1 MRVESLDDQ
10 QKRDMSRC
18 LHCSEPCEAT
28 ALFCDSCQA
37 QLYQLEA
44 ASTVPGAYIDIAD
57 ASTASHPIVAATAEA
72 YKPELVRQD
81 KNTPLPLRST
91 VDEIPLSL
99 EASQE
104 ASQKSPVSSH
114 GMYVNMVEHAIHRL
128 NDAAQRI
135 ASVDQSDKRQP
146 HASRLSPIRDIS
158 ADIQRHSTPLPKAI
172 AQANDMQQNRPE
184 ASANDMP
191 DLWPWLHDADDIENN
206 TFENYTDPLLARR
219 FPSSSE
225 AARIEAEDERRAKAE
240 GVLKNRSARKN
251 VRHTQ
256 FRIAFVSLAILAI
269 LALTIDTVLV
279 SVAFLHPH
287 HTVAPVS
294 GPPTL
299 MITVQGSNDNK
310 VSSGQNIIFH
320 LMHFNPSTNVY
331 ITHDVGVPIILST
344 NFPIVRVNNNGAAT
358 AYSVISSGW
367 GPGFHNIEAEDMTTH
382 YTANATL
389 QIINAG
395 PSKPSHLIIKDLSL
409 DAGSGYQGSN
419 TIKSLTL
426 YNDENASGAITW
438 AASSNSPWLLLTP
451 NQGTFSDSQT
461 LSIGVERGLLT
472 PGSYNGTI
480 TFSSN
485 VGAPLVVKVT
495 MVVTPLPPDA
505 GAVMVVTPVVLSF
518 TAVDGVASSTSQ
530 ILTLSNPGRK
540 TLSWSLTNNQS
551 SVAQTPQGSFP
562 GMGGTVAN
570 WLNTD
575 VTSGTVPPGATE
587 SINVTVNSQGFLP
600 GAYTDPLV
608 FNSPDKTTINQ
619 TQNVSVSLTVQ
630 PHCSL
635 ILGTGG
641 MTFNA
646 VAGSSNTS
654 NQALSVTP
662 APSCSS
668 AVAWTANSS
677 AGWLSV
683 TPASGSAKTGA
694 NSVITVGV
702 NTTGMT
708 QGTYPGTITVVCGQG
723 MNGSTQTVS
732 VTLTVQPPPPPG
744 SPIMAAAPLIM
755 SFSTVQGQP
764 ITSGQTVVITNSG
777 QNAMQWRAS
786 VGLLATVWLG
796 VSPTGGTINPGQT
809 ATLTVVAGSSGLT
822 PNTYNGQITLN
833 GYDAKTGAV
842 AAGGSPQVVSV
853 QLQVNP
859 PCALVQPSSSALAFS
874 SIQGGSDPVSQAV
887 TLTAS
892 GNCAWPLGW
901 TADVSSGAPWLKLSS
916 HGGKFGQGS
925 LSTTLNINPT
935 SAGLSVGT
943 YTASVAITTTDNSGV
958 VAQGSP
964 QVFSITLT
972 VLPPCQLLVSPGNL
986 AYNVVQGQAS
996 SPHTLSISETGAC
1009 TRPVTWT
1016 ATSDSTWLTLTSTT
1030 GSDMGSGSSVG
1041 VSVNAS
1047 GLVPRT
1053 YTGNVTVT
1061 ANGGTASNML
1071 TQTIPVSVTVTGF
1084 AVSGTVNACAD
1095 AMCATPISL
1104 PGAAVTLTGPGGVS
1118 MSTTADLN
1126 GNYSFSNVPLGAC
1139 TITASGLNAASIHY
1153 TGSTPVTVTGNM
1165 PGVNVPLQV
1174 GS

>member
-10 QKRDMSRC
+10 QKRDMSQC
-18 LHCSEPCEAT
+18 LHCSEPREAT

-44 ASTVPGAYIDIAD
+44 ASKVPYIDIAE
-57 ASTASHPIVAATAEA
+57 APTASHPIVAATAEA
-72 YKPELVRQD
+72 YKPELVWQD
-81 KNTPLPLRST
+81 KNTPLPLGSG
-91 VDEIPLSL
+91 VDEIPLS
-99 EASQE
+99 SE
-104 ASQKSPVSSH
+104 ASQKSLVSAH

-128 NDAAQRI
+128 NDAARSI
-135 ASVDQSDKRQP
+135 AAVDQSDKRQP

-158 ADIQRHSTPLPKAI
+158 ADIQRHSTPLPSAI
-172 AQANDMQQNRPE
+172 AQANGMQQNRAE

-191 DLWPWLHDADDIENN
+191 DLWPWLHDADDIENNN

-240 GVLKNRSARKN
+240 GVLKNRSTRKTT
-251 VRHTQ
+251 RQTQ
-256 FRIAFVSLAILAI
+256 LRIVFVSLAILAI

-287 HTVAPVS
+287 HTVAPVN

-299 MITVQGSNDNK
+299 TITVEGSNDNK
-310 VSSGQNIIFH
+310 VSNGQSVVFH
-320 LMHFNPSTNVY
+320 LVHFNPSTNVY
-331 ITHDVGVPIILST
+331 ITHDVGVPVILST
-344 NFPIVRVNNNGAAT
+344 NFPIVHVNNNGAAT
-358 AYSVISSGW
+358 AYSVISSSW

-461 LSIGVERGLLT
+461 LSVGVERGLMT
-472 PGSYNGTI
+472 PGSYSGAI

-485 VGAPLVVKVT
+485 VGAPIVVKVT
-495 MVVTPLPPDA
+495 MAVTPLPPDA

-530 ILTLSNPGRK
+530 ILTVSNPGRK

-551 SVAQTPQGSFP
+551 SIAQTPQGSFP

-575 VTSGTVPPGATE
+575 VKSGTVPPGATE
-587 SINVTVNSQGFLP
+587 SINVTVNSQNFLP

-608 FNSPDKTTINQ
+608 FNAPDKTTINQ

-630 PHCSL
+630 QHCSL
-635 ILGTGG
+635 TLGTGG

-654 NQALSVTP
+654 NQALSVTA
-662 APSCSS
+662 APSCGS

-694 NSVITVGV
+694 NSVITVSV

-708 QGTYPGTITVVCGQG
+708 QGTYPGTITVVSGQG
-723 MNGSTQTVS
+723 PNGSTQTVS

-744 SPIMAAAPLIM
+744 SPIMAAAPLVM
-755 SFSTVQGQP
+755 NFSTVQGQP

-777 QNAMQWRAS
+777 QSAMQWRAS

-809 ATLTVVAGSSGLT
+809 ATLTVVAGSSGLN

-833 GYDAKTGAV
+833 GYDAKTGAI

-874 SIQGGSDPVSQAV
+874 AIQGGSDPVSQSV

-901 TADVSSGAPWLKLSS
+901 TADVSSGASWLRLSS

-925 LSTTLNINPT
+925 LSTTININPT
-935 SAGLSVGT
+935 SAGLAAGT
-943 YTASVAITTTDNSGV
+943 YTASVTITTADNSGV

-972 VLPPCQLLVSPGNL
+972 VLPPCQLAVSPGSL
-986 AYNVVQGQAS
+986 AFNVAQGQAS
-996 SPHTLSISETGAC
+996 SAQTLSISETGAC

-1016 ATSDSTWLTLTSTT
+1016 AASDSTWLTLSSTT
-1030 GSDMGSGSSVG
+1030 GSDTGSGASVG

-1053 YTGNVTVT
+1053 YAGNVTITV
-1061 ANGGTASNML
+1061 NGGTASNTL
-1071 TQTIPVSVTVTGF
+1071 TRTIPVSVTVTGF

-1095 AMCATPISL
+1095 APCATSIPL

-1118 MSTTADLN
+1118 MNTTADLN

-1165 PGVNVPLQV
+1165 TGINVPLQI